1 MYFYPAS
8 AHQNDASSSRDV
20 QINKHW
26 DKLSNWIFTMFQ
38 YVRPLPLNKLHVQS
52 NIHASLRASNELGVL
67 YDQESGDN
75 SQVWHY
81 MESIPRENEEEKP
94 RPIPLW
100 VCVWE
105 RAISY
110 WTSRFLNISSCFWS
124 VFIPSSFSGLAAS
137 TSSSPCRGKTFG
149 LNLTSCS
156 LTKKKKRKR
165 KLQVVDLVQ
174 KADKNNSST
183 YFNTHQFAKFN
194 ILVLVSKVKLLPQ
207 LGCLGLLLRKEKKRT
222 PKTKSKE
229 NMINMASFQKLKK
242 KKINK

>member
-156 LTKKKKRKR
+156 LTKKKRKR

>member
-156 LTKKKKRKR
+156 LTKKKKEKESC
-165 KLQVVDLVQ
+165 KLWIWYKKLI
-174 KADKNNSST
+174 KITALLTLIPISLRNLTFWSLFPKLSFSHNSAVWDFS
-183 YFNTHQFAKFN
+183 
-194 ILVLVSKVKLLPQ
+194 L
-207 LGCLGLLLRKEKKRT
+207 EKKRKKT
-222 PKTKSKE
+222 PKQS
-229 NMINMASFQKLKK
+229 QKKTW
-242 KKINK
+242 

>member
-156 LTKKKKRKR
+156 LTKKKRKR

-174 KADKNNSST
+174 KADKINSST

-207 LGCLGLLLRKEKKRT
+207 LGCLGLLLRKEKNPQNKVKR
-222 PKTKSKE
+222 KHDKYGIFSKVKEEE
-229 NMINMASFQKLKK
+229 NK
-242 KKINK
+242 

>member
-156 LTKKKKRKR
+156 LTKKKRKR

-174 KADKNNSST
+174 KADKINSST

-229 NMINMASFQKLKK
+229 NVINMASFQKLKK

>member
-1 MYFYPAS
+1 MSCFFFKKLHYSKHMYFYPAS

-156 LTKKKKRKR
+156 LTKKKK
-165 KLQVVDLVQ
+165 
-174 KADKNNSST
+174 
-183 YFNTHQFAKFN
+183 
-194 ILVLVSKVKLLPQ
+194 
-207 LGCLGLLLRKEKKRT
+207 
-222 PKTKSKE
+222 
-229 NMINMASFQKLKK
+229 KK
-242 KKINK
+242 KKVASCGFGTKSW

>member
-149 LNLTSCS
+149 LNLTSCNF
-156 LTKKKKRKR
+156 LFLFV

-174 KADKNNSST
+174 KADKINSST

-207 LGCLGLLLRKEKKRT
+207 LGCLGLLLRKEKNPQNKVKR
-222 PKTKSKE
+222 KHDKYGIFSKVKEEE
-229 NMINMASFQKLKK
+229 NK
-242 KKINK
+242 